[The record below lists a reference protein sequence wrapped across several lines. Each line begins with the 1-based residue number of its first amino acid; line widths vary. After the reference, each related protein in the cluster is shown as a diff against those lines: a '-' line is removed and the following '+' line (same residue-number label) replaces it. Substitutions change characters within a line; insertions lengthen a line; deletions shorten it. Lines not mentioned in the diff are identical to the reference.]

1 MSDHGYSMPCYFQNM
16 PVVGAPLRAVNA
28 ENEAELKKIEEHIAL
43 SASVTQQAV
52 RREGKCRGLISRRTS
67 SA

>member
-28 ENEAELKKIEEHIAL
+28 ENEAELKKI
-43 SASVTQQAV
+43 AV
-52 RREGKCRGLISRRTS
+52 RTNPSTLPAR
-67 SA
+67 